1 MTELEKWEALYSGFD
16 KKNTR
21 VAEYVKRKIDAIKRP
36 KKSAA
41 KVRPNSPPQGS
52 GRRKK
57 TRKRTHKK
65 RRRSKKYT
73 RR

>member
-1 MTELEKWEALYSGFD
+1 MTELKKWEDLYAGFS

-21 VAEYVKRKIDAIKRP
+21 VAEYVKRKIDALKRP

-41 KVRPNSPPQGS
+41 FVRPNSPPQGS

-65 RRRSKKYT
+65 RRRTKKYT